1 LQRTYSEISNFS
13 IALFKFLMPTR
24 LFSASIF
31 SRVSFFSATGLSAS
45 SNGGPTGRGSLA
57 RPSCRRRLKK
67 NIFNDRTFGK
77 VINFLFL
84 YLWITASLS
93 CNADLSSREGAISD
107 LDETVDLDDESL
119 PILDLR
125 RLLAVELKE
134 TSMLAI

>member
-67 NIFNDRTFGK
+67 IYLTIGLLEKLLIFFSYTFGLQPLCPAMQISAL
-77 VINFLFL
+77 VRVQ
-84 YLWITASLS
+84 
-93 CNADLSSREGAISD
+93 SRT
-107 LDETVDLDDESL
+107 LM
-119 PILDLR
+119 
-125 RLLAVELKE
+125 KQ
-134 TSMLAI
+134 